1 MINKMQPE
9 MTATLK
15 KKERKVKKK
24 KSVFLHTKV
33 WYDV

>member
-1 MINKMQPE
+1 MQPE

-15 KKERKVKKK
+15 KKKRKKSKKK

-33 WYDV
+33 WYEV